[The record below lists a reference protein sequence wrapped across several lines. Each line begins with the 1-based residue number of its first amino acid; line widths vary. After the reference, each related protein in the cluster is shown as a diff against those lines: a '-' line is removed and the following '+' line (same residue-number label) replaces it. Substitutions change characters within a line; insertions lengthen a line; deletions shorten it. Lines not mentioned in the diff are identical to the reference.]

1 MKTQD
6 SPLCIIIQELFCV
19 GTDLAFQALEG
30 NAMSQST
37 VEPHTSL
44 LDSTV
49 KSGDGIPLD
58 TVVLFVR
65 LAYSYEQKDIV
76 EMLVDRVI
84 QETQVTR

>member
-1 MKTQD
+1 M
-6 SPLCIIIQELFCV
+6 
-19 GTDLAFQALEG
+19 GTDLAFQAIEG
-30 NAMSQST
+30 NAVTQSS

-44 LDSTV
+44 MGSAV
-49 KSGDGIPLD
+49 KAGHGIPLD

-84 QETQVTR
+84 QETQVHP